1 MKTELIDLRKEM
13 PVSNKN
19 MVLKVFKKNHIKMNN
34 TGVATVVQWVNVLA
48 FLCGIGGSI
57 PSLSWWVKDLAL
69 MQLWCE
75 LQLWVRSDPWP
86 ENSICHRAAK
96 KRKGGRKEEITLCIF
111 YCRRCL
117 YF

>member
-69 MQLWCE
+69 MQLWCRSP
-75 LQLWVRSDPWP
+75 LQLEFDSWP
-86 ENSICHRAAK
+86 GNFHMPLCGKKKKKKKENTTVNK
-96 KRKGGRKEEITLCIF
+96 VKV
-111 YCRRCL
+111 
-117 YF
+117 

>member
-1 MKTELIDLRKEM
+1 
-13 PVSNKN
+13 
-19 MVLKVFKKNHIKMNN
+19 MVESV
-34 TGVATVVQWVNVLA
+34 A
-48 FLCGIGGSI
+48 FLEHWDMGLILGPAQG
-57 PSLSWWVKDLAL
+57 VKDLAL

-96 KRKGGRKEEITLCIF
+96 KRKGGRKEEITLCVF